1 MARAKKGKV
10 GVSIVHGEQRFF
22 NAPLA
27 PGATS
32 DQKADWAYEELQ
44 YLIPRV
50 DLVDSTVA
58 IDTHVTDGPLWDIQ
72 VALQIA
78 KSYTLNGA
86 MVLPADVGRAM
97 SAGIL

>member
-1 MARAKKGKV
+1 MAKAKKGKV
-10 GVSIVHGEQRFF
+10 DVSVVQGEQRFF
-22 NAPLA
+22 SPPLL

-32 DQKADWAYEELQ
+32 DQKADWAYDELQ

-58 IDTHVTDGPLWDIQ
+58 IDTHVTDGPAWDVQ
-72 VALQIA
+72 VALQMA

-86 MVLPADVGRAM
+86 MVLPADVGRATA
-97 SAGIL
+97 AGIL